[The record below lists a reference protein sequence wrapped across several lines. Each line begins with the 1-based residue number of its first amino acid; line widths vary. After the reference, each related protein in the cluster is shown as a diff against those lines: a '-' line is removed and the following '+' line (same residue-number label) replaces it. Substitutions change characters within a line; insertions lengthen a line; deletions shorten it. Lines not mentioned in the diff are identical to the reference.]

1 MILIFVPFPPLHFNW
16 VPECFALSLE
26 KAVDI
31 GHSLEEENANKC
43 QFPLYY
49 RDGQPYM
56 HRKPTSSESM
66 RKCFNNN
73 MSNAN
78 TVVEPYSHERLKA
91 SRPPNQEEFVLL
103 LTKKLEAL
111 EREQETM
118 ERVENTLKEAQK
130 ADDQPFCPKSF
141 ASHANP
147 GLPHQANHHAFTTA
161 ILRKFSSISGDNDQ
175 DILDQHVSRVFSPL
189 VQSPGTASP
198 HQAAAIL
205 RPPPPLPHRTID
217 PMTEFG
223 KWFSIHF

>member
-1 MILIFVPFPPLHFNW
+1 
-16 VPECFALSLE
+16 
-26 KAVDI
+26 
-31 GHSLEEENANKC
+31 
-43 QFPLYY
+43 
-49 RDGQPYM
+49 
-56 HRKPTSSESM
+56 
-66 RKCFNNN
+66 
-73 MSNAN
+73 MSNVN
-78 TVVEPYSHERLKA
+78 TLVEPYSKDRLAA
-91 SRPPNQEEFVLL
+91 SKPPNQEEFVLL

-130 ADDQPFCPKSF
+130 ADDQPSCPKSF
-141 ASHANP
+141 ASHANAGP
-147 GLPHQANHHAFTTA
+147 PHQANHHAFTTA

-198 HQAAAIL
+198 HQAAAIA

-223 KWFSIHF
+223 K